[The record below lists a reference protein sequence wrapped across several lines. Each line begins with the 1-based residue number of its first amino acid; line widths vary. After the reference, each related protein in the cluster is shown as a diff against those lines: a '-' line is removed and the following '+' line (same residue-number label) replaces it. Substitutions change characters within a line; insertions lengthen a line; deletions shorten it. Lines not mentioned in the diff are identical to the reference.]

1 MPYVIVAEWEDKT
14 RVVVCPS
21 EELLDNIYDT
31 TDKAEDAMT
40 LIFQEMAEAGLVG
53 DDLPNLDAYRI
64 KKVTI

>member
-31 TDKAEDAMT
+31 TDKAEVAMT
-40 LIFQEMAEAGLVG
+40 SIYQEMAEAGLVG
-53 DDLPNLDAYRI
+53 ADLPDLNAYRI
-64 KKVTI
+64 KKIKI